1 MSGSTMESNNCSDNT
16 SKNSHARTVSFDCA
30 PLRLSMNGVPLKGV
44 LIGPDSAFIR
54 NFLTHEEQHSL
65 LQSSDGWNWMDRND
79 SRMLYR
85 GNAMTRT
92 KKTMVNDLSR
102 IPVYRYPGFQYASI
116 QAYEAFY
123 QVPEVNVLVDRLNGG
138 LKYSL
143 GNDEEMNALG
153 INHVIATR
161 YEDGDDCI
169 GFHSD
174 KVEDIAKE
182 SLIIILSTGAK
193 RELHLRKV
201 GEVSAGFVVVMQPGS
216 LFVLGPQ
223 TNIQYEHSIVAVGD
237 ERFFQRKAVS
247 ARMSLVLRNISTM
260 MTREKVLE
268 KIAKSEQSKKVRR
281 EKRAAKREKEESDED
296 KDDVVNECYQKNYQ
310 KKVSKMEDD
319 VDQNM

>member
-1 MSGSTMESNNCSDNT
+1 MESNCNGST
-16 SKNSHARTVSFDCA
+16 SNNSRAGIVSFDCA

-44 LIGPDSAFIR
+44 LVGPDSAFIR
-54 NFLTHEEQHSL
+54 NFLTNEEQLRL

-161 YEDGDDCI
+161 YEDGDDSI

-182 SLIIILSTGAK
+182 SLILILSTGAR

-201 GEVSAGFVVVMQPGS
+201 GEASVCFVVVMQPAS

-223 TNIQYEHSIVAVGD
+223 TNIQYEHSIVPVGD
-237 ERFFQRKAVS
+237 ERYFQRKDVS
-247 ARMSLVLRNISTM
+247 ARLSLVLRNISTM
-260 MTREKVLE
+260 MTCENVKE
-268 KIAKSEQSKKVRR
+268 KIKKSEHSKEVRR
-281 EKRAAKREKEESDED
+281 EKREAKREKEESDED
-296 KDDVVNECYQKNYQ
+296 KDDVVNEYYQ
-310 KKVSKMEDD
+310 KKVPKIEDD
-319 VDQNM
+319 VKAKI